1 MLATELQSLDDQSL
15 IETIALEAG
24 KIALKHFKKEPEVWY
39 KGITKSPVSEADL
52 EIDEY
57 LKKTLLEA
65 RPDYGWLSEETEDN
79 SERLFSQ
86 KVFVVDPIDGTR
98 AFIAGTDEWCVSI
111 GIVEDGK
118 PVNGVLF
125 APVRQKLYS
134 AALGQGA
141 FINGISVDPQ
151 VVTMMLE
158 PHRVIIPQEVSK
170 FVSEDFVQEVEAV
183 GGVRS
188 LALRI
193 AGLIEDYADGIYV
206 RKNSRDWDMIAAHLI
221 VQEAGFHLVDLNME
235 DVVYNKSETRHGLLI
250 ATHPSYTEKMRNALQ
265 LS

>member
-79 SERLFSQ
+79 NERLSSQ

-118 PVNGVLF
+118 PINGVLF

-158 PHRVIIPQEVSK
+158 PLRVIIPQEVSK
-170 FVSEDFVQEVEAV
+170 FVSQDFVQEVEAV

>member
-79 SERLFSQ
+79 SERLSSQ

-118 PVNGVLF
+118 PINGVLF

-158 PHRVIIPQEVSK
+158 PHRVIIPQEVAK
-170 FVSEDFVQEVEAV
+170 FVSQDFVQEVEAV

-221 VQEAGFHLVDLNME
+221 VQEAGFHLVDMNME

>member
-1 MLATELQSLDDQSL
+1 LLATELLSLDDQSL

-39 KGITKSPVSEADL
+39 KGVSKSPVSEADL

-57 LKKTLLEA
+57 LKKALLEA

-79 SERLFSQ
+79 SERLSSE

-98 AFIAGTDEWCVSI
+98 AFIAGTDEWCISI
-111 GIVEDGK
+111 GIVENSK
-118 PVNGVLF
+118 PINGVLF
-125 APVRQKLYS
+125 APVREKLYS

-141 FINGISVDPQ
+141 FINGIGVDPD

-158 PHRVIIPQEVSK
+158 PHRVIIPQEVAK
-170 FVSEDFVQEVEAV
+170 YVCDEFVKEIETV

-221 VQEAGFHLVDLNME
+221 VQEAGFQLVDLDLE

-250 ATHPSYTEKMRNALQ
+250 AAHPSYTGKMKDALQ

>member
-1 MLATELQSLDDQSL
+1 MQATEYQSLDDQSL

-39 KGITKSPVSEADL
+39 KGISKSPVSEADL

-57 LKKTLLEA
+57 LKTTLLQA
-65 RPDYGWLSEETEDN
+65 RPHYGWLSEETEDN
-79 SERLFSQ
+79 NERLKAK

-111 GIVEDGK
+111 GIVENNK

-134 AALGQGA
+134 AARGQGA
-141 FINGISVDPQ
+141 FINGIGVKEE

-158 PHRVIIPQEVSK
+158 PHRVIIPQEVAKYVSEE
-170 FVSEDFVQEVEAV
+170 FVSSVEPV

-193 AGLIEDYADGIYV
+193 TGLIEDYADGIYV
-206 RKNSRDWDMIAAHLI
+206 RKNSRDWDMVAAHLI
-221 VQEAGFHLVDLNME
+221 VEEAGFQLVDLALE

-250 ATHPSYTEKMRNALQ
+250 AAHPSYTEKMKNALQ
-265 LS
+265 MS

>member
-57 LKKTLLEA
+57 LRKTLLEA
-65 RPDYGWLSEETEDN
+65 RPEYGWLSEETEDN
-79 SERLFSQ
+79 SERLSSQ

-118 PVNGVLF
+118 PINGVLF

-141 FINGISVDPQ
+141 FINGINVDPQ

-170 FVSEDFVQEVEAV
+170 FVSEDFVQDVESV

-193 AGLIEDYADGIYV
+193 AGLIEDHADGIYV

>member
-1 MLATELQSLDDQSL
+1 MLATEHQSLDDQSL

-39 KGITKSPVSEADL
+39 KGVTRSPVSEADL

-57 LKKTLLEA
+57 LKATLLEA

-79 SERLFSQ
+79 SERLSSN

-111 GIVEDGK
+111 GIVENNK
-118 PVNGVLF
+118 PINGVLF

-134 AALGQGA
+134 AEKGQGT
-141 FINGISVDPQ
+141 FINGIAVDKD

-158 PHRVIIPQEVSK
+158 PRRVIIPQEVSK
-170 FVSEDFVQEVEAV
+170 YVSEEFVNEVEPV

-206 RKNSRDWDMIAAHLI
+206 RKNSRDWDMVAAHLI
-221 VQEAGFHLVDLNME
+221 VQEAGFQLVDLDLE

-250 ATHPSYTEKMRNALQ
+250 AAHPSYTEKMKNALQ
-265 LS
+265 LG

>member
-1 MLATELQSLDDQSL
+1 MLATKRQSLDDQLL

-39 KGITKSPVSEADL
+39 KGVSKSPVSEADL

-57 LKKTLLEA
+57 LKKTLLQA

-79 SERLFSQ
+79 SARLSSE

-111 GIVEDGK
+111 GIVENSK
-118 PVNGVLF
+118 PVNGVLY

-134 AALGQGA
+134 AALGNGA
-141 FINGISVDPQ
+141 FINGIGVDQ
-151 VVTMMLE
+151 NIVTMMLE
-158 PHRVIIPQEVSK
+158 PQRVIIPQEVAK
-170 FVSEDFVQEVEAV
+170 YVSNDFVTSVETV
-183 GGVRS
+183 DGVRS

-193 AGLIEDYADGIYV
+193 AGLIEDYADGIFV
-206 RKNSRDWDMIAAHLI
+206 RKNSRDWDMVAAHLI
-221 VQEAGFHLVDLNME
+221 VQEAGFQLVDLDLE

-250 ATHPSYTEKMRNALQ
+250 AAHPSYTENMKNALQ
-265 LS
+265 LG

>member
-79 SERLFSQ
+79 SERLSSQ

-118 PVNGVLF
+118 PINGVLF

-141 FINGISVDPQ
+141 FINGISIDPQ

-158 PHRVIIPQEVSK
+158 PHRVIIPQEVAK

-183 GGVRS
+183 SGVRS

>member
-79 SERLFSQ
+79 SERLSSQ

-118 PVNGVLF
+118 PINGVLF